1 LLDLSAVS
9 FVTPFGI
16 LVLHGLIKKL
26 TVLGCVELRVPNTD
40 VATYLW
46 RMNFHKLLEVER
58 KNGTLRLS
66 PDFAE
71 YQFGRRPLK
80 QVLLEPQE
88 INVAS
93 DEQVAEAEAKLW
105 SLIRE
110 RAPRFETVEDQ
121 VRIALVEI
129 ISNVQRH
136 SGTSK
141 AWVVAQTY
149 VEPSERLEIAIA
161 DAGMGLRASLERLH
175 QEKLQRMSD
184 WEVARFATEAG
195 ITGSAFGGGTGLST
209 ITELVSEYGG
219 AFHLL
224 SGHGCYSL
232 YQSRGRGLDHLVG
245 LPGTTVGVSF
255 PGRPV

>member
-105 SLIRE
+105 WLIRE

-184 WEVARFATEAG
+184 WE
-195 ITGSAFGGGTGLST
+195 GLST
-209 ITELVSEYGG
+209 SSAGMGVTPYTSRADVVS
-219 AFHLL
+219 
-224 SGHGCYSL
+224 
-232 YQSRGRGLDHLVG
+232 
-245 LPGTTVGVSF
+245 TTS
-255 PGRPV
+255 